1 LNIEDS
7 NVFCVAGI
15 VENPTSYNGSIAL
28 YDYLWA
34 LKPELREKLIKSWI
48 SLLEDTLK
56 EGFLEE
62 ISPTFAEGVVTVM
75 VDPDP
80 IEVRDIPAN
89 VVMFRGKNG
98 KRI

>member
-1 LNIEDS
+1 MSIEDN

-15 VENPTSYNGSIAL
+15 VENPTSFNGSILL

-48 SLLEDTLK
+48 SLLENTLE
-56 EGFLEE
+56 EGFLEK
-62 ISPTFAEGVVTVM
+62 IAPTFAKGIVTVM

-89 VVMFRGKNG
+89 VVMFRSKNA